1 MDIVNSCKH
10 AINEML
16 EKLDSLPDENG
27 DLQDPEGCSLQTQ
40 CLMDASPEH
49 DKNLNRLLEQQNHL
63 KMIIDRDEQIK
74 MLRRSINENISA
86 IDRLRK
92 MCSKIAQDALR
103 DRESNLK
110 THADNV
116 SVPSGLDRAAIL
128 LYRPDQLTSDPH
140 HNCRSKSSR
149 WPSSSP

>member
-16 EKLDSLPDENG
+16 QKLDSLPDENG

-116 SVPSGLDRAAIL
+116 SVLSDPVCGDLV
-128 LYRPDQLTSDPH
+128 RPDQLTSDLH
-140 HNCRSKSSR
+140 HNRRSKSSR